1 MKYSLLIFLSGL
13 ILMLFIPLA
22 SKSQVVS
29 LNMETVIALAQSEA
43 PDVLL
48 ANTRLKNSY
57 WRYQTYRS
65 NYRPS
70 IFLNGTLP
78 ELNRSLEPIT
88 LPDGAETFIQRS
100 FMRNELFVSL
110 NQAISLTG
118 GTIYASSGLSRLDL
132 FSTSLNPGSVSW
144 LSSPIAIGISQPFF
158 QFNALKW
165 DKKIEPLIYDEAR
178 IRYSEEMERIAYD
191 AVRFFFE
198 VYRFQIILEGAQ
210 FDKNNADTLLEISK
224 GRFDVGRIAETDLL
238 QIELSSMNA
247 DDAIA
252 ESTLNLQSA
261 TEQLRNFL
269 GLQNVVSFEVTIPS
283 ELPEVEIDPITA
295 LNYSLKN
302 RSKTL
307 EFRRRLAEA
316 DREVARALRSNGFS
330 IGIEGRVGFSQ
341 TAPTL
346 DRAYQNLLEQERLS
360 IGLQVPIADWGRARA
375 RRETAKSN
383 RELIQMNVEQ
393 EQINLE
399 REIILRVQQFEL
411 VKNRV
416 NLSKKSLDIAVKR
429 QEMTRQ
435 RYLIG
440 KIGITDLNIALSELD
455 RARRGYIDAQR
466 EFWVALYEIR
476 GLTLYDFVEGKPLIL
491 EPETN

>member
-1 MKYSLLIFLSGL
+1 
-13 ILMLFIPLA
+13 
-22 SKSQVVS
+22 
-29 LNMETVIALAQSEA
+29 METVIALAQSEA

-57 WRYQTYRS
+57 WRFQTYRS

-70 IFLNGTLP
+70 IMLNANLP
-78 ELNRSLEPIT
+78 IFNRSIEQVILGEQQIF
-88 LPDGAETFIQRS
+88 AQRS
-100 FMRNELFVSL
+100 FMSNELYLSL
-110 NQAISLTG
+110 NQEIALTG
-118 GTIYASSGLSRLDL
+118 GSIFARTGLERLDL
-132 FSTSLNPGSVSW
+132 FNARAGQDRVTYLSTPVS
-144 LSSPIAIGISQPFF
+144 IGFNQPFF
-158 QFNALKW
+158 QFNRLKW
-165 DKKIEPLIYDEAR
+165 DKLTEPLIYDEAK

-224 GRFDVGRIAETDLL
+224 GRYDVGRIAETDLL

-247 DDAIA
+247 NDAIA

-269 GLQNVVSFEVTIPS
+269 GLKSVTTFEVNIPDN
-283 ELPEVEIDPITA
+283 LPAVSIDPGIA
-295 LNYSLKN
+295 LEMALKN

-307 EFRRRLAEA
+307 EFRRRLIEA
-316 DREVARALRSNGFS
+316 DREVDREMKGSGFS
-330 IGIEGRVGFSQ
+330 ISMAGSLGLTQ
-341 TAPTL
+341 TGTNLNEVYSNPL
-346 DRAYQNLLEQERLS
+346 DQERLS
-360 IGLQVPIADWGRARA
+360 IGLQVPIADWGRAKA

-416 NLSKKSLDIAVKR
+416 SLSKKSLEIAVKR
-429 QEMTRQ
+429 QELTRS